1 MSVTI
6 YLPTVGETEGT
17 LAAEMINQALTDL
30 ADYIDTHGHIAT
42 GGLIGSGALNIT
54 SDVDFQNNA
63 SLLQKYC
70 GFTNSLLAP
79 SVGFA
84 LYVKDDGTPPP
95 LTTGDLW
102 YNNGLIDIQI
112 TDGASVLTTTD
123 GFVDDYTNNMPG
135 EGKAGFSIGSNRYT
149 FSDGSGATAPLSGVS
164 HVTFKTM
171 LSAIDYGEYSL
182 IVGLGDDG
190 SGSDASGML
199 ILQSSAVNQNLAQC
213 SLVAYGVGMQPP
225 GYASDLS
232 PVTALMS
239 NSRLY
244 LSAQIAGTDPTAQ
257 IQINKDS
264 TVFAGDILPAVDAGT
279 SPPGYK
285 LGHNKY
291 GFPAIADPYWWSD
304 IFALVHWTGSIADS
318 VPPDGTPTV
327 HVENNAVTARGT
339 FIVVNTGAGPPATGT
354 IDCLDPHWNIAEWSG
369 VGLLY
374 NDIGDY
380 SIKVD
385 SYLSTS
391 STVVISS
398 NDISGAYRICQ
409 ASYDAVNNWISVRVC
424 DETGTP
430 ADTDFSLVVV
440 GK

>member
-6 YLPTVGETEGT
+6 YLPTVGATEGT

-42 GGLIGSGALNIT
+42 GGLIGSSALNIT

-84 LYVKDDGTPPP
+84 LYVKDDGTLPP

-112 TDGASVLTTTD
+112 TDGASALTHED
-123 GFVDDYTNNMPG
+123 GFVDDYTNNVPG
-135 EGKAGFSIGSNRYT
+135 RGKAGFSFGSNRYT

-164 HVTFKTM
+164 HVTLKTM
-171 LSAIDYGEYSL
+171 TSRIDFGEFTS
-182 IVGLGDDG
+182 IVGVGDNGSGDDS
-190 SGSDASGML
+190 SGAL
-199 ILQSSAVNQNLAQC
+199 VLQSSGVNQGLGQG
-213 SLVAYGVGMQPP
+213 SFVAYGVGLQPP

-232 PVTALMS
+232 PAAALMS

-244 LSAQIAGTDPTAQ
+244 LSAQIAGADPTAQ

-264 TVFAGDILPAVDAGT
+264 TVFAGDILPADDATT
-279 SPPGYK
+279 SPPGYS
-285 LGHNKY
+285 LGNDKY
-291 GFPAIADPYWWSD
+291 GFPATSDPYWWSD
-304 IFALVHWTGSIADS
+304 VFAMVHHTKDIANNE
-318 VPPDGTPTV
+318 PPLGDPTV
-327 HVENNAVTARGT
+327 YVQNNATTARGT
-339 FIVVNTGAGPPATGT
+339 FVVDSVGQFITEGA
-354 IDCLDPHWNIAEWSG
+354 IHWNIG
-369 VGLLY
+369 DVGGPGNDLIY
-374 NDIGDY
+374 NNPGDY
-380 SIKVD
+380 SLKPD
-385 SYLSTS
+385 AHLSATC
-391 STVVISS
+391 TVVVSS
-398 NDISGAYRICQ
+398 NDVSGPVRTCQ
-409 ASYDAVNNWISVRVC
+409 AVYDVVNNWISVKVY

-430 ADTDFSLVVV
+430 QDTDFSLVVV
-440 GK
+440 GA